1 MNEKKDSENSDVRQ
15 ALGKTRP
22 LSYASQ
28 TKPSSSSSAFHSW
41 NIRLPFFYLCQSR
54 IRKEGSG
61 RIFQEGSKN
70 NRMGDLLPKARR
82 FRIDIVLL
90 SLILVNLAIQT
101 QSFPIFQTRTSRRN
115 KSHII
120 NSQVEGGVDEA
131 TSEEA
136 VALGRSELAKY
147 FNFPLDDWQLQT
159 GGEILMGHNVIVC
172 APTGSGKTVCGE
184 MALHIAFDKDL
195 DGIYTTPLKALS
207 NQKFAE

>member
-1 MNEKKDSENSDVRQ
+1 MEH
-15 ALGKTRP
+15 
-22 LSYASQ
+22 Q
-28 TKPSSSSSAFHSW
+28 TT
-41 NIRLPFFYLCQSR
+41 FYLCQSR

-61 RIFQEGSKN
+61 RIFQEGSKH

-82 FRIDIVLL
+82 FRIDFVLL
-90 SLILVNLAIQT
+90 SLILGNLAIQT

-120 NSQVEGGVDEA
+120 KSQVEGGVDEA
-131 TSEEA
+131 TREEA